1 MGTVS
6 IAASL
11 LCLLGPVALIACA
24 LVVASSREE
33 GRSTMRVP
41 LVGLASGLTVALTL
55 GLLAAWAIIVERTNH
70 AHGEVRATIEWNI
83 GAYERW
89 WQEPESDVLRQND
102 PAAYQALLNE
112 FMLRHSPVADYRA
125 WWREMRGD
133 DPQPADLRD
142 PRQLDR
148 YLDYRLP
155 HHLPFDLPGQ
165 RRHVRRAG
173 APWAALR

>member
-11 LCLLGPVALIACA
+11 LCLLGPVALVACA
-24 LVVASSREE
+24 LVAACSQGG
-33 GRSTMRVP
+33 GRSTVRAP
-41 LVGLASGLTVALTL
+41 LVGLASGLIVALTL
-55 GLLAAWAIIVERTNH
+55 GLLVAWAIIVERTNH

-89 WQEPESDVLRQND
+89 WREPGRDALRQYD
-102 PAAYQALLNE
+102 PAVYQALLDE
-112 FMLRHSPVADYRA
+112 FMLRHQAVADYRA
-125 WWREMRGD
+125 WWHEMRGD

-142 PRQLDR
+142 PWQLDR

-173 APWAALR
+173 APRAALR